1 MLDPKTQTSPLSELD
16 TFLKKHPDVELVHV
30 ILTDPVG
37 IQRGKGLRP
46 HELKSV
52 YETGRAFPSSMFA
65 LTVLGALL

>member
-1 MLDPKTQTSPLSELD
+1 MMLTYALKRSTSSLMLDPKKQQDPLTELD

-46 HELKSV
+46 HEL
-52 YETGRAFPSSMFA
+52 
-65 LTVLGALL
+65 